1 MFFLNLI
8 PHGTYDGLS
17 PEGQMVA
24 IIGLILLFLIS
35 YGLHLTVGA
44 GSNTLRDT
52 IKEHARMHDLGIAHS
67 HKESYLGQMY
77 AEEEKESKNEI

>member
-1 MFFLNLI
+1 MIFLNLI
-8 PHGTYDGLS
+8 PHGSYEGLS

-24 IIGLILLFLIS
+24 FIGLILLFLIS

-44 GSNTLRDT
+44 GASTLRDT
-52 IKEHARMHDLGIAHS
+52 IKEHARMHDLGIAHN

-77 AEEEKESKNEI
+77 AEEETESKDEI